1 MARPSPHRLGD
12 YPHTRALTTRWKD
25 LDPYGHMNN
34 VVQYEL
40 FDTVVNAWLIEH
52 GALDIQK
59 SPVIGLVVETGCNY
73 FATLT
78 YPEPVT
84 AALRVAHV
92 GRSSVRYEVALFARG
107 AATAAAQGHFVHVYV
122 DRETRKPVPELPTAL
137 RLALEPLRAPHPVK
151 EIP

>member
-1 MARPSPHRLGD
+1 MSARPAPRSLAEFPHARV
-12 YPHTRALTTRWKD
+12 LTTRWKD

-40 FDTVVNAWLIEH
+40 FDTVVNAWLIER
-52 GALDIQK
+52 GALDIHK

-84 AALRVAHV
+84 AGLRVAHV
-92 GRSSVRYEVALFARG
+92 GRSSVRYEVALFAQG
-107 AATAAAQGHFVHVYV
+107 GEHAAAQGHFVHVYV
-122 DRETRKPVPELPTAL
+122 DRDTRRPVAELPAAL
-137 RLALEPLRAPHPVK
+137 RLALEPLRAATSEEMP
-151 EIP
+151 